1 MPELPEVETVVREL
15 RAQGMVGAV
24 IRDVRLRW
32 PRIAAGRSPASLVRA
47 LRGRTVTG
55 VTRRA
60 KYIVFTLDTGDRL
73 LIHLRM
79 TGKLRF
85 AGAGEQ
91 PGPHD
96 HALLLLKDSRRLV
109 FHDTRKFGRFRLC
122 GAGADPFAALGPEP
136 LEPDFTP
143 AALRARLSGKRRKV
157 KPLLL
162 DQSVVAGLGNI
173 YVDESLWHAGIHPE
187 RRADSLTE
195 TEIRRLCRAIRAVLR
210 RAVDLGGTTLGKGET
225 NFYSVAGRRG
235 RNADG
240 LRVFRRDGLPCP
252 RCGQPIAR
260 SVVGQRGTHFCPACQ
275 RSPTSP

>member
-24 IRDVRLRW
+24 IREVRFRW
-32 PRIAAGRSPASLVRA
+32 PRIAAGRSPASLA
-47 LRGRTVTG
+47 CAPRGRTVTS

-85 AGAGEQ
+85 LGAEER
-91 PGPHD
+91 PGRHD
-96 HALLLLKDSRRLV
+96 HALLLLEDSRRLV
-109 FHDTRKFGRFRLC
+109 FNDTRKFGRLRLC
-122 GAGADPFAALGPEP
+122 GADTDPFATLGPEP
-136 LEPDFTP
+136 LEPAFTT
-143 AALRARLSGKRRKV
+143 AVLRARLAGKRGKI

-162 DQSVVAGLGNI
+162 NQTVVAGLGNI
-173 YVDESLWHAGIHPE
+173 YADESLWHAGIHPE

-195 TEIRRLCRAIRAVLR
+195 TEIQRLCRAIRTILR
-210 RAVDLGGTTLGKGET
+210 RAITKGGTTLGGGET

-235 RNADG
+235 RNADD

-252 RCGQPIAR
+252 RCGRPIAR
-260 SVVGQRGTHFCPACQ
+260 SVVGQRGTHFCPVCQ
-275 RSPTSP
+275 RPPTSR